1 MTPESAQFL
10 RKADRLLLEGEAI
23 LKIGLGDAAGRTA
36 YLAGFHAAQAFISE
50 KSGRT
55 VKTHKGV
62 HTEFQRLTKDDANFP
77 SALRGFLSHA
87 YNLKAIADY
96 QTGPGAEVSTE
107 QATNALAEAKVFVA
121 HVTHLLSER

>member
-1 MTPESAQFL
+1 MTSESAQFL
-10 RKADRLLLEGEAI
+10 RKADKLLLEAEVI
-23 LKIGLGDAAGRTA
+23 LKIGLEDAAGRTA
-36 YLAGFHAAQAFISE
+36 YPAGFHAAQALISE

-77 SALRGFLSHA
+77 SDLRGFLSRA

-107 QATNALAEAKVFVA
+107 QATNALAEAKIFVA
-121 HVTHLLSER
+121 HVAHLLGER